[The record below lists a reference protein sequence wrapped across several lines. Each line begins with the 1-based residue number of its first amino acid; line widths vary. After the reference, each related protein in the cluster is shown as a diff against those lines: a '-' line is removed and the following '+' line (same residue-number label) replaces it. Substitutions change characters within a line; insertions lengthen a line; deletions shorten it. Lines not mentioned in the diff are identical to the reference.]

1 LGAINCVE
9 FSAPYIGGISVIA
22 LSKSASTLPRT
33 SLHLCE
39 DLGESNTTPNLLAGL
54 SDDETSQIFAV
65 SAVQTFSAGSTVFQQ
80 GDHHDGIF
88 IILAGR
94 VRIYYT
100 GPSGREITLAYWSPG
115 NFIGGPEIFGGS
127 LHMWSGQAHR
137 PTQVLHVP
145 GGELLRLIEHLPRLA
160 IALIGAL
167 VHKGKCFSGLIQML
181 GTRSAMERLAQLL
194 VLMADLDGR
203 QTPQGVTIVRTLSQE
218 DLAKMIGSTRQ
229 WISVT
234 LDRFHESGLVD
245 ITPHRI
251 LIPDV
256 ERLRRLG
263 I

>member
-1 LGAINCVE
+1 LTKTART
-9 FSAPYIGGISVIA
+9 APR
-22 LSKSASTLPRT
+22 P
-33 SLHLCE
+33 SLHL
-39 DLGESNTTPNLLAGL
+39 GEERGDSIASPNLLAGL
-54 SDDETSQIFAV
+54 SDDETARIFEV
-65 SAVQTFSAGSTVFQQ
+65 SSLESFAPGKTVFRQ

-94 VRIYYT
+94 VRIYYS

-127 LHMWSGQAHR
+127 AHMWSGQAHR
-137 PTQVLHVP
+137 PTQVLHVS
-145 GGELLRLIEHLPRLA
+145 GSELRRLIGQLPNLA

-181 GTRSAMERLAQLL
+181 GTRSAAERLAQLL

-203 QTPQGVTIVRTLSQE
+203 QTPQGIAIVRTLSQE
-218 DLAKMIGSTRQ
+218 DLAKMVGATRQ
-229 WISVT
+229 WVSIT
-234 LDRFHESGLVD
+234 LDRFHENDLVD
-245 ITPHRI
+245 ITPNRI
-251 LIPDV
+251 LIRDV